1 MNTTNLIIFILVLFA
16 NKTLLGQNE
25 DFTHSSSWNTVT
37 VKANLNEKLFLKNE
51 FNFRRT
57 NFLQDWEQ
65 IVLRTSVQY
74 KLDNPLTAAVGYT
87 YIQNYS
93 YAEFSTPINT
103 RENNLWQQLFLKQ
116 DFKYFDISH
125 RLRFEE
131 RFREQVSRVDNV
143 SSISGTDYSGR
154 LRYRFIVTVHLL
166 KKKHISVIAYEE
178 VFLDFETGLQPK
190 NLNQNWMFIGLRFC
204 ESEHITITSG
214 YHNINIP
221 KDNFSIT
228 NHIWETSLIYTL

>member
-1 MNTTNLIIFILVLFA
+1 MNNIYPLTIFLVLFVYS
-16 NKTLLGQNE
+16 TLFGQNE
-25 DFTHSSSWNTVT
+25 DFSHSSSWNSLT
-37 VKANLNEKLFLKNE
+37 VKGNLNEKLFLKNE
-51 FNFRRT
+51 LNLRRT

-65 IVLRTSVQY
+65 IVLRPSVQY
-74 KLDNPLTAAVGYT
+74 KLDNAFTAAIGYS

-93 YAEFSTPINT
+93 YADFSTPIDT
-103 RENNLWQQLFLKQ
+103 RENNLWQQLFIKQ
-116 DFKYFDISH
+116 IFKHFDISH
-125 RLRFEE
+125 RIRFEE
-131 RFREQVSRVDNV
+131 RFRKQVSRVDNL

-154 LRYRFIVTVHLL
+154 LRYRFIVTVPLL
-166 KKKHISVIAYEE
+166 KKKHISVIAYDE
-178 VFLDFETGLQPK
+178 VFLDFETRLQPK
-190 NLNQNWMFIGLRFC
+190 NLNQNWMFVGLRFR

>member
-16 NKTLLGQNE
+16 SKMLLGQSE
-25 DFTHSSSWNTVT
+25 GFTHSSSWNTII

-51 FNFRRT
+51 LNLRRT

-65 IVLRTSVQY
+65 IVLRLSVQY
-74 KLDNPLTAAVGYT
+74 KLNNAFTAALGYS

-93 YAEFSTPINT
+93 YADFSTPIDT
-103 RENNLWQQLFLKQ
+103 RENNLWQQLFIKQ
-116 DFKYFDISH
+116 VFKYFDISH
-125 RLRFEE
+125 RIRFEE
-131 RFREQVSRVDNV
+131 RFREQVSRVDNL

-154 LRYRFIVTVHLL
+154 LRYRFIVTVPLL
-166 KKKHISVIAYEE
+166 KKKHISVIAYDE
-178 VFLDFETGLQPK
+178 VFLDFETRLQPK
-190 NLNQNWMFIGLRFC
+190 NLNQNWMFIGLRFR

>member
-16 NKTLLGQNE
+16 SKTLLGQSK

-65 IVLRTSVQY
+65 IVLRPSVQY
-74 KLDNPLTAAVGYT
+74 KLDNALTAAVGYT

-103 RENNLWQQLFLKQ
+103 RENNLWQQFFLKQ
-116 DFKYFDISH
+116 VFKHFDISH

-131 RFREQVSRVDNV
+131 RFREQVSRVNNHLA
-143 SSISGTDYSGR
+143 ISGTDYSGR
-154 LRYRFIVTVHLL
+154 LRYRFIVTVPLL
-166 KKKHISVIAYEE
+166 KKKHISVIAYDE

-190 NLNQNWMFIGLRFC
+190 SLNQNWMFIGLRFS